1 MDGRYQSYF
10 RRVSGDDFDFLESL
24 GAFFNFFFV
33 VFTFLK
39 KRVLHVVDV
48 WLGCVIGS
56 LEITNYWTGAV
67 LSFLMAV
74 SLPAKH
80 RSVARTDGPK
90 HLKKGHEVSPPA
102 RD

>member
-24 GAFFNFFFV
+24 GAFFKFFFV

-39 KRVLHVVDV
+39 KRALHVIDV

-74 SLPAKH
+74 SLPAKY